1 MNTLDVAK
9 LTDRELLILL
19 HERQGVMGDDVK
31 VLKEG
36 TSEKLALMALE
47 TAALKETKA
56 DKTVVER
63 LERSQQRLFNYL
75 WFAFG
80 ALAVLQIVIPLVI
93 KSLTHS

>member
-19 HERQGVMGDDVK
+19 HERQSVMGDDVK

-36 TSEKLALMALE
+36 TSEKLALMSLE

-93 KSLTHS
+93 KSFTHS